1 MKKFLPDK
9 AVKGEEKRLGDG
21 YLLWHVPVLI
31 VLLIYL
37 PAAILGANV
46 FRDKFSLEVLAL
58 LLIFTVSYYSLF
70 PKFNDLLRKAR
81 MQGSPFSLGE
91 WLNWYFL
98 AWFAAGLYG
107 VTILIASLTTE
118 HTPLGAALLGGG
130 SELDIARAR
139 AEFLANRQGPETLL
153 RYSALI
159 LGKSVMPFIVLY
171 LFYRESRWRYFGL
184 FALLCALLVALEKS
198 AAIYA
203 FLPILLFFVIRKNWS
218 ILMLHTLALISCIT
232 FWTFLASGALA
243 KDQKSI
249 YKSSV
254 SASEQVVE
262 KSGWPVFSA
271 GGTSEDWERMNLIV
285 IFIKGSDNPM
295 LKLINKAPRLSFMIN
310 RIVWIPYITAYDWL
324 RFHDQVL
331 KGRLT
336 YGYQISGLG
345 WALGKPKLQLE
356 QMVYDFQLGAP
367 KSGSGAANT
376 IFLADAKLAFGW
388 VGVIAYCVLFAFLS
402 AVIFSSTNEV
412 VKILSVT
419 CFYTVALSPLTATFL
434 SGGLLFILFM
444 ALFHHPPLHAPRKKG
459 GPV

>member
-1 MKKFLPDK
+1 MKKIWQDK
-9 AVKGEEKRLGDG
+9 AAQTEEKRLGDG
-21 YLLWHVPVLI
+21 QWLWHIPVLI

-37 PAAILGANV
+37 PAAILGWNIY
-46 FRDKFSLEVLAL
+46 RDKFSVEVLAL
-58 LLIFTVSYYSLF
+58 LLIFTVLYYALF
-70 PKFNDLLRKAR
+70 PKFSALLRKSGAKDYF
-81 MQGSPFSLGE
+81 SSLGE
-91 WLNWYFL
+91 SLNWCFL
-98 AWFAAGLYG
+98 AWVAVVLYG
-107 VTILIASLTTE
+107 ITILIASLTTE
-118 HTPLGAALLGGG
+118 HTPLGAALLGGDKL
-130 SELDIARAR
+130 EIARAR
-139 AEFLANRQGPETLL
+139 AEFLADRQGLETLL

-171 LFYRESRWRYFGL
+171 LFYRESSWRYFGL

-203 FLPILLFFVIRKNWS
+203 FLPILLFFVIRKKWS
-218 ILMLHTLALISCIT
+218 MLVPHTLALIFCIA

-243 KDQKSI
+243 KDQQSI
-249 YKSSV
+249 YKPSV

-262 KSGWPVFSA
+262 KSGWPAFSA

-285 IFIKGSDNPM
+285 IFIKGSDNPL
-295 LKLINKAPRLSFMIN
+295 LKLINKTPSLSFMIN
-310 RIVWIPYITAYDWL
+310 RVVWIPYITAYDWL

-336 YGYQISGLG
+336 YGQQISGLG

-367 KSGSGAANT
+367 EAGSGAANT

-388 VGVIAYCVLFAFLS
+388 VGVVAYCVLFAFLS

-412 VKILSVT
+412 IKISSVT

-444 ALFHHPPLHAPRKKG
+444 ALFYHPPLHTPRKKG